1 MTCKTNERFALNTRK
16 TKHYFEQNK
25 IVALK
30 AKRDKNPEVDPF
42 LAEIGNTGLGIPYYA
57 VFTSDSTDV
66 SAPAIQFDGIF
77 LRSQQMLDKIQP
89 AIGASLIDS
98 TTPPVAAR

>member
-16 TKHYFEQNK
+16 TKQFFEQHN

-57 VFTSDSTDV
+57 VFTPGKEGSL
-66 SAPAIQFDGIF
+66 QFDGIF
-77 LRSQQMLDKIQP
+77 FSSNAMIEKIRP
-89 AIGASLIDS
+89 AIPGTGGTS
-98 TTPPVAAR
+98 PGPVAAR

>member
-16 TKHYFEQNK
+16 TKQFFEQHK

-57 VFTSDSTDV
+57 VFTPGEDESL
-66 SAPAIQFDGIF
+66 QFDGIF
-77 LRSQQMLDKIQP
+77 FSSDAMIDKIRPAVPGAGAQP
-89 AIGASLIDS
+89 TG
-98 TTPPVAAR
+98 PVAAR

>member
-16 TKHYFEQNK
+16 TKQYFEQNK

-30 AKRDKNPEVDPF
+30 AKRDKNSEVDPF

-57 VFTSDSTDV
+57 IFTPGSSE
-66 SAPAIQFDGIF
+66 SAAPAVQFDGIF

-89 AIGASLIDS
+89 AIGTPTSDYA
-98 TTPPVAAR
+98 TPPVAVK

>member
-1 MTCKTNERFALNTRK
+1 MTCKTNERFALNTRT
-16 TKHYFEQNK
+16 TKQYFEQNK

-30 AKRDKNPEVDPF
+30 AKRDKNHEVDPF

-57 VFTSDSTDV
+57 IFKPGSSE
-66 SAPAIQFDGIF
+66 SATPAVQFDGIF

-89 AIGASLIDS
+89 AVGTPPIDS
-98 TTPPVAAR
+98 AALPVAVK

>member
-16 TKHYFEQNK
+16 TKEYFKENK

-30 AKRDKNPEVDPF
+30 AMRDKNSEVDPF

-57 VFTSDSTDV
+57 VFVPGAAEPT
-66 SAPAIQFDGIF
+66 QFDGIF
-77 LRSQQMLDKIQP
+77 LQSDTVLNKIKP
-89 AIGASLIDS
+89 AVASRPGEPPA
-98 TTPPVAAR
+98 TTPVAVK